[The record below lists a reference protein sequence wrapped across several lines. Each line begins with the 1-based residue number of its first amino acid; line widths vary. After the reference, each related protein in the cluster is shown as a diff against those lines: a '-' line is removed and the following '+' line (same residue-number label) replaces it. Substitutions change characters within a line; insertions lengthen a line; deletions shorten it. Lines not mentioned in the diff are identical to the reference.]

1 MTIIVACKQNTNIFT
16 TFLLINV
23 LFIYTYWHFG
33 SVKKPNS
40 RTKKAPYIGICK
52 FKVLLPGR
60 DSNGFG
66 SELGPSGAQEP
77 NPGPAPQRRSNPA
90 PPRGG
95 ILPEDSLL
103 QSRALSEPAGECE
116 DPAGEAL
123 FAAAQVI
130 SKKRSPD
137 GSVLDRKHRGEE
149 RIRCPAVRRRPSA
162 HRPFRVP
169 ARAWPALC
177 PTARP
182 PGRSCSRSSR
192 SPGTSPYSQS
202 APAARLGIP
211 A

>member
-1 MTIIVACKQNTNIFT
+1 MICAPK
-16 TFLLINV
+16 
-23 LFIYTYWHFG
+23 
-33 SVKKPNS
+33 
-40 RTKKAPYIGICK
+40 RKAVG
-52 FKVLLPGR
+52 
-60 DSNGFG
+60 
-66 SELGPSGAQEP
+66 
-77 NPGPAPQRRSNPA
+77 SNPA
-90 PPRGG
+90 GEAKASDPQLGVACFIFIKGIRTPAGVNRAPVEPESRGQGLRRSAGRIPPPRGG

-202 APAARLGIP
+202 APAARRGIP

>member
-1 MTIIVACKQNTNIFT
+1 MKPKNAQRWAF
-16 TFLLINV
+16 FLISLCFLNHQ
-23 LFIYTYWHFG
+23 F
-33 SVKKPNS
+33 
-40 RTKKAPYIGICK
+40 R
-52 FKVLLPGR
+52 LLLSGRPWVRIPPGR
-60 DSNGFG
+60 PKQATPNWGSLALSLSKGFEPCPVVNG
-66 SELGPSGAQEP
+66 
-77 NPGPAPQRRSNPA
+77 APVA
-90 PPRGG
+90 
-95 ILPEDSLL
+95 L

-202 APAARLGIP
+202 APAARRGIP